1 MLPKRYLLG
10 IDIGTSGV
18 KAAVFDP
25 DGRLMS
31 LERQEYRFHHPNPGW
46 SEIDPEAVWAG
57 TVAAVRE
64 CVSRSGLEKE
74 RIRALGLSVLGET
87 SLPLDEKCRP
97 VYPAIESIDKRDNAY
112 KSYVAWFEKRFGT
125 EAIFRRT
132 SYPLSAISPAVKLLW
147 LREHRLEA
155 FKRMHKYVTF
165 QDFTVWRLTGAP
177 AIDYSMAS
185 RSMVFDVRQK
195 AWIDEYLAAMDVPR
209 HLFSPVCEAAHPVGE
224 LGEAVAKDLGLS
236 PGVTVV
242 PGAHDHPCEGLG
254 VGLIRE
260 GTAVDGTG
268 SVEAIFTVLREPIT
282 SLEMLRRGQGS
293 QCHVSADL
301 YLAMGFHL
309 TAGNLVRWYRDQLGS
324 REREQALK
332 EGKDPYDLITED
344 AQTSP
349 PGARGLL
356 VLPHWSGAG
365 TGRAPALNP
374 GSRGVILGLSLG
386 HTRADLSRALFEGIT
401 YEARFIIEFLESSG
415 LAINELV
422 VTGGGAK
429 SPFWLK
435 LKADIT
441 GKRVIVPRI
450 TEASPLGAAMLAGVG
465 AGVYRDLED
474 AVARVFKVKDT
485 FEPDPSL
492 KPVYDRMFGVYRD
505 VYGATIGISEQLAGF
520 SEAPPEAGGGGGEHQ
535 N

>member
-1 MLPKRYLLG
+1 MSPKRYLLG

-18 KAAVFDP
+18 KAAVFDVA
-25 DGRLMS
+25 GRLIS
-31 LERQEYRFHHPNPGW
+31 LARQEYRFHHPNPGW
-46 SEIDPEAVWAG
+46 SEIDPEEVWAK
-57 TVAAVRE
+57 TLAAVRE
-64 CVSRSGLEKE
+64 CVSQSGLEAR
-74 RIRALGLSVLGET
+74 RITALGLSVLGET
-87 SLPLDEKCRP
+87 SLPLDERCRP

-112 KSYVAWFEKRFGT
+112 KSYVAWFEERFGA
-125 EAIFRRT
+125 EAIFKRT
-132 SYPLSAISPAVKLLW
+132 SYPLSAISPAIKLLW
-147 LREHRLEA
+147 LREHRPEA

-165 QDFTVWRLTGAP
+165 QDFAVWRLTGMP
-177 AIDYSMAS
+177 ASDYSMAS
-185 RSMVFDVRQK
+185 RSMLFDVRQK
-195 AWIDEYLAAMDVPR
+195 VWIDEYLEAMGIPR
-209 HLFSPVCEAAHPVGE
+209 HLFSPAYEAAHPVGE
-224 LGEAVAKDLGLS
+224 LGEAVAKELGLA
-236 PGVTVV
+236 PGITVV

-309 TAGNLVRWYRDQLGS
+309 TAGNLVRWYRDQLG
-324 REREQALK
+324 RWEK
-332 EGKDPYDLITED
+332 EEARRAGKDPYDLIAE
-344 AQTSP
+344 AARTSP

-374 GSRGVILGLSLG
+374 DSRGVILGLSLG
-386 HTRADLSRALFEGIT
+386 HTKADLNRALFEGIT

-415 LAINELV
+415 ITIDGLV

-429 SPFWLK
+429 SPFWLQ

-441 GKRVIVPRI
+441 GKRVMVPRV
-450 TEASPLGAAMLAGVG
+450 TEASLLGAAVLAGVG
-465 AGVYRDLED
+465 AGIYRDLED
-474 AVARVFKVKDT
+474 AVERVFKVKDT
-485 FEPDPSL
+485 FEPDPSV
-492 KPVYDRMFGVYRD
+492 KATYDRMFAVYRD
-505 VYGATIGISEQLAGF
+505 IYEAAIGISEKLAGF
-520 SEAPPEAGGGGGEHQ
+520 AESPQGAGGEGGGRR